1 MFCENFIWIEPLL
14 RGHLSCKAILLLPKR
29 WPLKT
34 GLTLFNMLSFS
45 TDDGDIVINF
55 NTYCI
60 QILTMSFINHNK
72 EVIKLIQHLNQFN
85 QKLKV
90 IRTSFY
96 LIKGCRWI
104 IPLIQ
109 PPPKSKLFHSQK
121 SINNLYLSLNK
132 VHKATLIHLTKHYYD
147 TTYWSLIKLVKYV
160 FVVLSTDVPTQ
171 GL

>member
-1 MFCENFIWIEPLL
+1 MLYCA
-14 RGHLSCKAILLLPKR
+14 LSSGRYKCLYTMYFAIFFNR
-29 WPLKT
+29 WWHC
-34 GLTLFNMLSFS
+34 NS
-45 TDDGDIVINF
+45 TDDDIV
-55 NTYCI
+55 YCI

-132 VHKATLIHLTKHYYD
+132 VHKATLIHLTRYYYD
-147 TTYWSLIKLVKYV
+147 TTYWSLINLVKICLCSSV
-160 FVVLSTDVPTQ
+160 NRCRLTQ